1 MRKQIKNL
9 PKVPQIVTSRA
20 VWTFSCPTST
30 VTSFTTRPHC
40 NALTLLIIIT
50 TGSKEAEKVGFYR
63 QISFISDCK
72 CWKTKLKASKSEISH
87 SLSKQSEFK
96 DKHFRL
102 KLYKSLYRQLRWKT
116 KIFIK
121 ISRWHI
127 CSANNVSLFLERRTR
142 YISDSHVHTRSQTH
156 REQEQRSMC
165 LCLALPMDF
174 GLRHYL

>member
-1 MRKQIKNL
+1 MREQIKNL

-30 VTSFTTRPHC
+30 VTGFTTGPHC

-102 KLYKSLYRQLRWKT
+102 KLYKSLYRRLRWKT

-127 CSANNVSLFLERRTR
+127 CWANNVSLFLERRTK
-142 YISDSHVHTRSQTH
+142 YISDSHVYTHVRRHT
-156 REQEQRSMC
+156 ENKNNEAC
-165 LCLALPMDF
+165 ACV
-174 GLRHYL
+174 